1 MRTAYSHR
9 PIWPNILNNS
19 TTIKLEVLFTVLT
32 LWNID
37 TMSMTV
43 NHSTNIGYYY
53 DVALSYRTSLFSFSY
68 HN

>member
-1 MRTAYSHR
+1 MI
-9 PIWPNILNNS
+9 IWPNILNNS

-37 TMSMTV
+37 TMTV

-53 DVALSYRTSLFSFSY
+53 DVAELV
-68 HN
+68 